1 PVTYL
6 VDGKQYL
13 TVAVGWGGAWGTS
26 NKNTEHVYPGRIYT
40 FALGENQPAPV
51 LNSPTPKVLI
61 EGEVTAT
68 EQQIAQGAAL
78 MGNNCAVCHGDAG
91 DGGGNIPDLAYSS
104 KAMHQ
109 NIQKI
114 VREGMLES
122 VGMPNLGNKLT
133 AEEVELIQQYI
144 FAKAKALQTS
154 VAQKSDG

>member
-1 PVTYL
+1 MIIKQLFVVLLSVISVSVLAATDNVSGK
-6 VDGKQYL
+6 VDGAK
-13 TVAVGWGGAWGTS
+13 
-26 NKNTEHVYPGRIYT
+26 VYV
-40 FALGENQPAPV
+40 ENC
-51 LNSPTPKVLI
+51 SI
-61 EGEVTAT
+61 
-68 EQQIAQGAAL
+68 
-78 MGNNCAVCHGDAG
+78 CHGDAG

-104 KAMHQ
+104 KAKHQ